1 MAERHLH
8 RYRTTGDGLG
18 QLARVGPTATSPSGK
33 AVHVFPENGDP
44 FFEAIQEVYDEI
56 GEGRPAGT
64 VLPRPGELGD
74 RRDEIEASGLFELV
88 ELRHYDWEQTYNAE
102 DYIDLL
108 NTFSGHL
115 AMEKWQRDRLYGEIR
130 RRLAQRPDR
139 RLRRQWGGVLH
150 IARRS

>member
-1 MAERHLH
+1 M
-8 RYRTTGDGLG
+8 
-18 QLARVGPTATSPSGK
+18 
-33 AVHVFPENGDP
+33 HVFPENGDP